1 MTESLDSFTVKSAGD
16 RPLQINNVHTLVE
29 YNGSFATLIH
39 HSENNLVIDVIS
51 TLENLSA
58 VSKLSGSRVC
68 PLLIDFTGF
77 QSIIP
82 LYTPTARTVL
92 LGNDAYRV
100 RTAVAFLFSKQSQID
115 NAFLF
120 RNSNK
125 FNIPL
130 KMFSNQEEAILW
142 LSTFILN

>member
-1 MTESLDSFTVKSAGD
+1 MTEGLDYFTVKSAGD

-29 YNGSFATLIH
+29 YNGCFATLIH
-39 HSENNLVIDVIS
+39 HSEKSLLIDVVV

-58 VSKLSGSRVC
+58 TAKLSGSRVC
-68 PLLIDFTGF
+68 PLLIDFTAF
-77 QSIIP
+77 QTIIP
-82 LYTPTARTVL
+82 LYTPTARTIL
-92 LGNDAYRV
+92 LGNDAYRT
-100 RTAVAFLFSKQSQID
+100 RTAIAFLFCKQSQIE

-130 KMFSNQEEAILW
+130 KMFSDRDEAILW
-142 LSTFILN
+142 LSNFILN